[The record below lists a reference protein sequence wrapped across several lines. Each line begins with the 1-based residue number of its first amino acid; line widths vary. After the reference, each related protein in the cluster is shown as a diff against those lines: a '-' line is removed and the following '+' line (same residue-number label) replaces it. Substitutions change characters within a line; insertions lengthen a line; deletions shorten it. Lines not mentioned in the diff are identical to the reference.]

1 MRKKRLIFLYCLLGA
16 LALLL
21 PVGLS
26 ITLAW
31 QSGHADAQRYLEQL
45 SDDVLRRSFE
55 TRKQVN
61 IAITAMQTMPQQA
74 VCSAEQLRRM
84 RAVAAGSVYLKGL
97 GYQQGNALLCASFTQ
112 LDHPLE
118 LGPPD
123 RITPSGVVSWS
134 GVQLA
139 SVPGTRFNINSRDGF
154 AALIAQDLVLDTL
167 PDNSI
172 SLAHVSD
179 GGVIL
184 RSRGLYLPQWLEGY
198 AGEPLTFADDQY
210 FGVIGPADNRETS
223 VVAAMTHEQL
233 LGKIGAVMWRMVP
246 LGVLVGLLLASLVY
260 FIARYRL
267 SLKAQLQRALS
278 RREFYLLYQP
288 VVDLRSGFC
297 VGAEAL
303 VRWRRPANDAI
314 SPAVFIP
321 AAEKHGL
328 IVQITG
334 QVMEMVAKDTVQLL
348 RDHPETHIAI
358 NFSADDLHSAE
369 TEQRLQALITNV
381 GGTSRN
387 ILIEATERGFMSPEK
402 AKGLLVSVRS
412 KGFKVAI
419 DDFGT
424 GNSSLSYLATYD
436 LDYLKIDKMFV
447 DALGTDTASSRV
459 AFHIIAM
466 AKTLNL
472 QMIAEGVETEQQRD
486 ILRDAGVQFGQG
498 WVFGKPMSM
507 EALAAFIRSHNGQP
521 AAVPSSVGVH
531 LPPQDQ

>member
-1 MRKKRLIFLYCLLGA
+1 MRKKSLIILYCVLGA
-16 LALLL
+16 VAFVL
-21 PVGLS
+21 PIGLS
-26 ITLAW
+26 ISLAW
-31 QSGHADAQRYLEQL
+31 QSGHAEARHYLEQL

-55 TRKQVN
+55 THRQVN
-61 IAITAMQTMPQQA
+61 IAIAAMQVSPQLPT
-74 VCSAEQLRRM
+74 CSPEQLRRM
-84 RAVAAGSVYLKGL
+84 RAVAAGSVYLEGL
-97 GYQQGNALLCASFTQ
+97 GYLQDNALLCASFTQ
-112 LDHPLE
+112 LDQPLE
-118 LGPPD
+118 LGEPD

-134 GVQLA
+134 SVELP
-139 SVPGTRFNINSRDGF
+139 SVPGVRFNINARDGF
-154 AALIAQDLVLDTL
+154 AAIITQDLVLDTL

-179 GGVIL
+179 QGVIV
-184 RSRGLYLPQWLEGY
+184 RSRGVFLPEWLNDY
-198 AGEPLTFADDQY
+198 SGEPLTFSNGEY
-210 FGVIGPADNRETS
+210 LVVIRPAENRETS

-233 LGKIGAVMWRMVP
+233 LGKIQAAMWRLVP
-246 LGVLVGLLLASLVY
+246 LGVLVGLLLAGLMY

-267 SLKAQLQRALS
+267 SLKAQLLRALS

-288 VVDLRSGFC
+288 VVDLQTGQC

-303 VRWRRPANDAI
+303 VRWNRPAGDAI
-314 SPAVFIP
+314 GPAIFIP

-328 IVQITG
+328 IVQITA
-334 QVMEMVAKDTVQLL
+334 QVMEMVARDTIELL
-348 RDHPETHIAI
+348 RDHPDIHIAI
-358 NFSADDLHSAE
+358 NFSADDLHSSE
-369 TEQRLQALITNV
+369 TEARLQSLIANA

-402 AKGLLVSVRS
+402 AKGVLVSVRS

-447 DALGTDTASSRV
+447 DALGTDTPSSRV

-466 AKTLNL
+466 AKSLDL

-486 ILRDAGVQFGQG
+486 ILRDAGVQFAQG
-498 WVFGKPMSM
+498 WVFGRPMPM
-507 EALAAFIRSHNGQP
+507 HELAAFIRLHIDGP
-521 AAVPSSVGVH
+521 PETAVP
-531 LPPQDQ
+531 